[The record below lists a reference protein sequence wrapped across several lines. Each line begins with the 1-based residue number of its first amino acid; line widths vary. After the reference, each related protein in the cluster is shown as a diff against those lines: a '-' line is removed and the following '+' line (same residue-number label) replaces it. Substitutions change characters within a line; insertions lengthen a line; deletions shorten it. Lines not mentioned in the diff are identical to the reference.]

1 MKIQIQRKIFLE
13 LDVDDLRIL
22 SELLGVSTIIDD
34 DISPDYEVFQ
44 NSLQN
49 MIDSTLIKLKDE

>member
-22 SELLGVSTIIDD
+22 SELLEVTTIIDD
-34 DISPDYEVFQ
+34 DISPDYGVFK
-44 NSLQN
+44 NSLQD